1 MLFWT
6 NKAEGTVLSFDVTM
20 KKTNFVN
27 MTILSTNPSRIQ
39 IKLVFVC

>member
-20 KKTNFVN
+20 KK
-27 MTILSTNPSRIQ
+27 RIS
-39 IKLVFVC
+39 